1 MNKKRTEKSIKN
13 IVTAMIVQV
22 ITLLLSFVTRTLLVK
37 SLGVESVSLNGLFTE
52 VIAMLSLTELGVGS
66 AIIYNLYKPLAQGDE
81 EKICQLMRLFKI
93 AYRVIA
99 LATFAIGCSLIP
111 IINLLVKD
119 ISYSDNY
126 VRIVYFLFVVQTST
140 SYLFSYK
147 VSLLNAD
154 QRKFIHS
161 IINVAVKCVC
171 TGVSAIVLFTTYNFI
186 LYLLVVIIFSF
197 ITNVIASIVV
207 DRLYPYL
214 KKDYG
219 KLSKKEGKK
228 VFTNIKYLFVK
239 NVSAKITNSTDNIL
253 ISSIVGVLTVG
264 IYTNYSMIFNA
275 VKQFSVQ
282 ISGALAGSLG
292 NLFAV
297 EKSEHC
303 SNVLSR
309 LTYIFFLMSSSL
321 SICLYCCISPFISV
335 WLGDDWL
342 LENPTVFI
350 CSVNMFIDFAKI
362 PLWQSLEVSGLFKKD
377 KNISIIGSVANLIVS
392 IVFGIRW
399 GILGIFIGTFVTYV
413 IQITLK
419 IKLLYKDFFKI
430 SSKYYYLKWL
440 VYLTLTVFEMF
451 LSKFICDQIVLF
463 DGFFKFLLCA
473 IVGLIVP
480 LLINIPLFIRTKEF
494 NYLKSLCSK
503 FLRKKSNR
511 V

>member
-13 IVTAMIVQV
+13 IATAMIVQV
-22 ITLLLSFVTRTLLVK
+22 ITLLLSFITRTLLVK

-52 VIAMLSLTELGVGS
+52 VISMLSLTELGVGS
-66 AIIYNLYKPLAQGDE
+66 AIIYNLYKPLAEGNE

-93 AYRVIA
+93 AYRIIS
-99 LATFAIGCSLIP
+99 LATFVIGCSLIP
-111 IINLLVKD
+111 VINLLVKD

-126 VRIVYFLFVVQTST
+126 VRIVYFLFVIQTSS

-147 VSLLNAD
+147 ISLLNAD

-161 IINVAVKCVC
+161 IIHVIVKCIC

-186 LYLLVVIIFSF
+186 LYLIVVIIFNF
-197 ITNVIASIVV
+197 LTNVIASIVV

-219 KLSKKEGKK
+219 KLSKKESIK
-228 VFTNIKYLFVK
+228 VFTNIKHLFVK

-253 ISSIVGVLTVG
+253 ISSIVGILTVG
-264 IYTNYSMIFNA
+264 IYTNYSMIFSA

-297 EKSEHC
+297 EKGQHC
-303 SNVLSR
+303 ANVLSR
-309 LTYIFFLMSSSL
+309 LTYIFFLL
-321 SICLYCCISPFISV
+321 SNTLSVCLYCCITPFVSV

-342 LENPTVFI
+342 LGNTTVLI

-362 PLWQSLEVSGLFKKD
+362 PLWQSLEVSGLFKQD

-392 IVFGIRW
+392 IVLGIKW
-399 GILGIFIGTFVTYV
+399 GILGIFTGTFVTYA
-413 IQITLK
+413 IQIILK
-419 IKLLYKDFFKI
+419 IKLLYKEFFKI
-430 SSKYYYLKWL
+430 SSIDYYIRCF
-440 VYLTLTVFEMF
+440 VYFALTVSEMF
-451 LSKFICDQIVLF
+451 LSKFICNQIVPF
-463 DGFFKFLLCA
+463 EGIFKFLVCA
-473 IVGLIVP
+473 FIGIVVP

-494 NYLKSLCSK
+494 YYLKSLCFK
-503 FLRKKSNR
+503 LLCKKKTA
-511 V
+511 

>member
-13 IVTAMIVQV
+13 IATAMIVQV
-22 ITLLLSFVTRTLLVK
+22 ISLLLAFITRTLLVK

-52 VIAMLSLTELGVGS
+52 VIAMLSLTELGVGT
-66 AIIYNLYKPLAQGDE
+66 AIIYNLYKPLALGDE
-81 EKICQLMRLFKI
+81 EKICQLMRLFKV

-99 LATFAIGCSLIP
+99 LATFVIGCSLIP
-111 IINLLVKD
+111 VINLLVKD
-119 ISYSDNY
+119 ISYCDNY
-126 VRIVYFLFVVQTST
+126 VRIVYFLFVIQTST

-154 QRKFIHS
+154 QRKFIHL
-161 IINVAVKCVC
+161 IIHVSVKCIS

-186 LYLLVVIIFSF
+186 LYLLVVIVFNL
-197 ITNVIASIVV
+197 ITNVIASVVV

-219 KLSKKEGKK
+219 KLPKKESKK
-228 VFTNIKYLFVK
+228 VFANIKHLFVK

-253 ISSIVGVLTVG
+253 VSSIVGILTVG
-264 IYTNYSMIFNA
+264 IYTNYSMIFSA

-297 EKSEHC
+297 EKGQHC
-303 SNVLSR
+303 SNVLGR
-309 LTYIFFLMSSSL
+309 LTYIFFLVSSSL
-321 SICLYCCISPFISV
+321 SVCLYCCITPLVSV

-342 LENPTVFI
+342 LDNPTVFV
-350 CSVNMFIDFAKI
+350 CSLNMFFDFAKI

-392 IVFGIRW
+392 IFLGIKW
-399 GILGIFIGTFVTYV
+399 GILGIFIGTLVTYA
-413 IQITLK
+413 IQIILK
-419 IKLLYKDFFKI
+419 IKLLYSDFFKI
-430 SSKYYYLKWL
+430 SSKVYYMKWF
-440 VYLTLTVFEMF
+440 VYFALTVSEML
-451 LSKFICDQIVLF
+451 LSKFICDQIIPFQGILN
-463 DGFFKFLLCA
+463 FLLCA
-473 IVGLIVP
+473 VLGMAVP
-480 LLINIPLFIRTKEF
+480 LMINILLSIKTKEF
-494 NYLKSLCSK
+494 NYLKSLCFK
-503 FLRKKSNR
+503 FIRKKSNS

>member
-13 IVTAMIVQV
+13 IATAMIVQV
-22 ITLLLSFVTRTLLVK
+22 ITLLLSFITRTLLVK

-52 VIAMLSLTELGVGS
+52 VISMLSLTELGVGS
-66 AIIYNLYKPLAQGDE
+66 AIIYNLYKPLAEGNE

-93 AYRVIA
+93 AYRIIS
-99 LATFAIGCSLIP
+99 LATFVIGCSLIP
-111 IINLLVKD
+111 VINLLVKD

-126 VRIVYFLFVVQTST
+126 VRIVYFLFVIQTSS

-147 VSLLNAD
+147 ISLLNAD

-161 IINVAVKCVC
+161 IIHVIVKCIC

-186 LYLLVVIIFSF
+186 LYLIVVIIFNF
-197 ITNVIASIVV
+197 LTNVIASIVV

-219 KLSKKEGKK
+219 KLSKKESIK
-228 VFTNIKYLFVK
+228 VFTNIKHLFVK

-253 ISSIVGVLTVG
+253 ISSIVGILTVG
-264 IYTNYSMIFNA
+264 IYTNYSMIFSA

-297 EKSEHC
+297 EKGQHC
-303 SNVLSR
+303 ANVLSR
-309 LTYIFFLMSSSL
+309 LTYIFFLL
-321 SICLYCCISPFISV
+321 SNTLSVCLYCCITPFVSV

-342 LENPTVFI
+342 LGNTTVLI

-362 PLWQSLEVSGLFKKD
+362 PLWQSLEVSGLFKQD

-392 IVFGIRW
+392 IVLGIKW
-399 GILGIFIGTFVTYV
+399 GILGIFTGTFVTYA
-413 IQITLK
+413 IQIILK
-419 IKLLYKDFFKI
+419 IKLLYKEFFKI
-430 SSKYYYLKWL
+430 SSIDYYIRCF
-440 VYLTLTVFEMF
+440 VYFALTVLEMF
-451 LSKFICDQIVLF
+451 LSKFICDQIVPF
-463 DGFFKFLLCA
+463 EGIFKFLVCA
-473 IVGLIVP
+473 FIGIVVP

-494 NYLKSLCSK
+494 YYLKSLCFK
-503 FLRKKSNR
+503 LLCKKKTA
-511 V
+511 